1 MDKKLKKKIDKKIK
15 KVLSKSFPKYEI
27 NPDSTL
33 LKFTCNSCNSD
44 YEFDVMAI
52 YFDKLYNKE
61 KFLVEPKCTFCG
73 ENRRYKLRGESMN
86 LLSYLYNNNLLKDSL
101 FEERYIKE
109 LTEKYPKEKKL
120 DSRGLDDKGL
130 QALEQGHYEEVLRIF
145 TQFIYL
151 NQNHHLGF
159 EFIAYA
165 YYEIREFEK
174 SIKFMEY
181 TMERAKNSV
190 ENGFLD
196 KGLYSVLEK
205 NYEYMKRKQLI
216 IRWWE
221 NL

>member
-1 MDKKLKKKIDKKIK
+1 MNNKLKKEIDKKIK
-15 KVLSKSFPKYEI
+15 KAIDKSFPKYEI

-52 YFDKLYNKE
+52 YFDKLHNRE
-61 KFLVEPKCTFCG
+61 KFLVEPKCTYCG
-73 ENRRYKLRGESMN
+73 ENKNYTLKSESMN

-101 FEERYIKE
+101 FEEKYIKE
-109 LTEKYPKEKKL
+109 LTDKYKKEEIF
-120 DSRGLDDKGL
+120 DPRGLDDKGL
-130 QALEQGHYEEVLRIF
+130 QALEQGHYEEVLKIF

-165 YYEIREFEK
+165 YYETREFEK
-174 SIKFMEY
+174 SLKFMEY
-181 TMERAKNSV
+181 TLERAKVSV
-190 ENGFLD
+190 ENKMLD